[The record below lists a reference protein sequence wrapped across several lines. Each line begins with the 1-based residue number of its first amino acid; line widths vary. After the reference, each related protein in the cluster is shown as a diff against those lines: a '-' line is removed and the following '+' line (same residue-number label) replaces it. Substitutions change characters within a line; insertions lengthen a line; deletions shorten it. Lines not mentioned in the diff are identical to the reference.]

1 MLERLF
7 LTVRDF
13 SLLWFV
19 VVVLLELHSDIIAMV
34 DSVLTIKSM

>member
-13 SLLWFV
+13 SFLWFV
-19 VVVLLELHSDIIAMV
+19 VVLLVLHSDIIAMV